1 MPTLAAGCSSVSFR
15 RTMELCCKLRN
26 RADCR
31 TLLLIIAI
39 HAGRVVVVM
48 PKSIVKALARHATM
62 GAALGFVLALALIWI
77 RAVPVVSLTDHGME
91 RWTTMLIVAC
101 TLVATFGVDATLTG
115 FLLLM
120 VDDDIGI
127 PKGIG
132 EATQPAVWAAV
143 PKRGARLEIERTPSA
158 SRFRS
163 CGLASGADEAIRMIE
178 DQGCGATVLDVRL
191 ADGTTARITQ
201 VLAKRS
207 APFVLYSAA
216 QLH

>member
-1 MPTLAAGCSSVSFR
+1 
-15 RTMELCCKLRN
+15 
-26 RADCR
+26 
-31 TLLLIIAI
+31 
-39 HAGRVVVVM
+39 M

-77 RAVPVVSLTDHGME
+77 RAVPVVSLTDHGMD
-91 RWTTMLIVAC
+91 RWTTMLVVAC

-132 EATQPAVWAAV
+132 EATQQAVWAAV
-143 PKRGARLEIERTPSA
+143 PKRGARLEIERSPSA

-163 CGLASGADEAIRMIE
+163 CGLASRAGEAIRM
-178 DQGCGATVLDVRL
+178 L
-191 ADGTTARITQ
+191 RIR
-201 VLAKRS
+201 VVGPL
-207 APFVLYSAA
+207 F
-216 QLH
+216 